1 MQYKTIV
8 TCRFFLWER
17 ERVLQTYSN
26 IFPAQRERER
36 AANIHYC
43 NSFPAY
49 SNFFQTIINQIFAF
63 LYSTCQTSIKI
74 AGPTVFCWVTLGLS
88 PNLAVNELV
97 VNCTALTMATH
108 LCIRAR
114 SFKRK
119 LFVHSV
125 NPDTIINDYFKKSR
139 PWDHYQMILYLYS
152 QAKIHTASDGLES
165 VQIFTTCFFMTR

>member
-1 MQYKTIV
+1 MSLLSF
-8 TCRFFLWER
+8 RER
-17 ERVLQTYSN
+17 ERESCKHTV
-26 IFPAQRERER
+26 IFFLRRERER
-36 AANIHYC
+36 ASNIQYC

-74 AGPTVFCWVTLGLS
+74 AGPAVFRWVTLGLS

-108 LCIRAR
+108 LCIQVR

-119 LFVHSV
+119 MFVHSV
-125 NPDTIINDYFKKSR
+125 NPDTIINDYLKN
-139 PWDHYQMILYLYS
+139 
-152 QAKIHTASDGLES
+152 
-165 VQIFTTCFFMTR
+165 

>member
-17 ERVLQTYSN
+17 ERELQTYSN

-36 AANIHYC
+36 ASNIQYC

-119 LFVHSV
+119 MFVHSV
-125 NPDTIINDYFKKSR
+125 NPDTIINDYLKN
-139 PWDHYQMILYLYS
+139 
-152 QAKIHTASDGLES
+152 
-165 VQIFTTCFFMTR
+165 

>member
-1 MQYKTIV
+1 MFLGLTLRSWQDNIKYPCPGRKFYSLSLIWFILYPS
-8 TCRFFLWER
+8 CRNVAPDLNKIGWTTWIHGFLFSLFFLSLLAYFIWE
-17 ERVLQTYSN
+17 
-26 IFPAQRERER
+26 RERER
-36 AANIHYC
+36 ASNIQYC

-108 LCIRAR
+108 LCIRVR
-114 SFKRK
+114 SFKKENVCPQCKPR
-119 LFVHSV
+119 H
-125 NPDTIINDYFKKSR
+125 
-139 PWDHYQMILYLYS
+139 H
-152 QAKIHTASDGLES
+152 H
-165 VQIFTTCFFMTR
+165 

>member
-17 ERVLQTYSN
+17 ERAANMV
-26 IFPAQRERER
+26 IFFLRRERER
-36 AANIHYC
+36 AANIRYC

-63 LYSTCQTSIKI
+63 LFSTCQTSIKI
-74 AGPTVFCWVTLGLS
+74 AGPAVFRWVTLGLS

-108 LCIRAR
+108 LCIRVR

-119 LFVHSV
+119 MFVHSV
-125 NPDTIINDYFKKSR
+125 NPDTIINDYLKN
-139 PWDHYQMILYLYS
+139 
-152 QAKIHTASDGLES
+152 
-165 VQIFTTCFFMTR
+165 